1 MFEWVLNIPLRYGL
15 KGTRHYEFPK
25 MPSFLLIGVHS
36 MQDWTATARHG
47 VTRKR
52 STKELQHTGNPLR
65 KNLQLKDVF

>member
-52 STKELQHTGNPLR
+52 RTKRLQDTGNLF
-65 KNLQLKDVF
+65 KKKLQLRDVW